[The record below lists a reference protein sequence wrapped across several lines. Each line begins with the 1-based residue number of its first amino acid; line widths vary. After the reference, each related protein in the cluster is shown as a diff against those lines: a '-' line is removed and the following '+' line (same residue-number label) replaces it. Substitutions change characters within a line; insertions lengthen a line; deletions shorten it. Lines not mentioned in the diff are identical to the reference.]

1 MDDHAPRGS
10 RHRSGAHSR
19 RDGAQPALG
28 AARGANSCSVSEWS
42 GEGRASKRECQ
53 ARRSDLASSS
63 SEMYPRFCGD
73 VAGVAGRAGVACL
86 GVRRSAFGVRGFG
99 GQVRERAPRP
109 AVADVGCGF
118 VPAIAAAG
126 TFGRLIDLRRHRAS
140 VIHVPDP
147 RVGLRVAA
155 PVLYNWSF
163 GSCPIAT
170 TGRSFNGR
178 TRGSGPRY
186 RGSNP
191 CLPANL
197 FEKPERLVEQ
207 EVARSHF
214 ELPSQRGK
222 ARRIVRT
229 PRTSTLTTCWRES
242 ARVRIPGRFFSSR
255 VRRRV
260 SGAPTGL
267 RAYTAASPE
276 QRFLMRKDTPDAGR
290 ARRP

>member
-1 MDDHAPRGS
+1 M
-10 RHRSGAHSR
+10 SR
-19 RDGAQPALG
+19 RSA
-28 AARGANSCSVSEWS
+28 
-42 GEGRASKRECQ
+42 
-53 ARRSDLASSS
+53 
-63 SEMYPRFCGD
+63 F
-73 VAGVAGRAGVACL
+73 
-86 GVRRSAFGVRGFG
+86 GVRRSAFGGRRSGFGVRGSR
-99 GQVRERAPRP
+99 VRGPGCANGRLALPLP
-109 AVADVGCGF
+109 TWGCGF

-126 TFGRLIDLRRHRAS
+126 TFGRLIDLRLHRAS